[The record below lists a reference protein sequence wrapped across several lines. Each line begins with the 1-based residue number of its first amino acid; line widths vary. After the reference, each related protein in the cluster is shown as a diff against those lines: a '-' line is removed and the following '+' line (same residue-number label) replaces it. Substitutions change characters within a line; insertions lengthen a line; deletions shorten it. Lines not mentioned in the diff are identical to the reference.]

1 MRYQSAKDLIGEY
14 RDKIDSLNPISA
26 QTLEATSCR
35 NRGDRLDNAR
45 FHAIIPSFAVGRFER
60 SRFGVFID
68 FKNRLDLKLFRERRR
83 AESAKL
89 NQILQINE
97 TKMRVIG
104 NVFAQISRDAS
115 IGHYIPYSAGTLGG
129 FARLRSD
136 EGDRIG
142 VISCNHVLVYNN
154 KKSNGDDYIVRPG
167 PRDGGFH
174 PSSSIGKLHSFQSID
189 FTPGSVNEVD
199 AAFATLDQ
207 DVLLKW
213 NDRFDRPFDKR
224 PKIMG
229 VRDFDPS
236 MIEGDSDDAKLSKVF
251 KYGRST
257 GLTEGGIVSTDR
269 LNLSV
274 LYAPGRK
281 AIFNNVVEI
290 EGKNGKPFS
299 LPGDSGSLVW
309 DIDHFA
315 IGVVFAGT
323 EKRVGRTASSFMIPI
338 TKFLDSLSVD
348 LIY

>member
-14 RDKIDSLNPISA
+14 RDQIDSLVPISA
-26 QTLEATSCR
+26 QTLKASSC
-35 NRGDRLDNAR
+35 GDRDERVDNAR
-45 FHAIIPSFAVGRFER
+45 VHASNLSLAVGRFER

-68 FKNRLDLKLFRERRR
+68 LKNRLDLKLLSERRT
-83 AESAKL
+83 AESAILYQFLNIKEKKL
-89 NQILQINE
+89 
-97 TKMRVIG
+97 RAIG
-104 NVFAQISRDAS
+104 NVFAQISQDAS
-115 IGHYIPYSAGTLGG
+115 IGHYIPYSSGTLGG

-154 KKSNGDDYIVRPG
+154 RKSKFDDFIVRPG

-189 FTPGSVNEVD
+189 FTPGSGNEVD

-213 NDRFDRPFDKR
+213 KDRFDRPFDKR

-229 VRDFDPS
+229 VKDFDPS
-236 MIEGDSDDAKLSKVF
+236 MIESDSDEAKLSKVF

-257 GLTEGGIVSTDR
+257 GLTEGRIVSTDR

-274 LYAPGRK
+274 LYAPGRR

-290 EGKNGKPFS
+290 DGKNGKPFS

-315 IGVVFAGT
+315 IGIVFAGT
-323 EKRVGRTASSFMIPI
+323 EKRVGRTKSSFMIPI
-338 TKFLDSLSVD
+338 T
-348 LIY
+348 